1 MENNKNEKN
10 QVVELECGRLPIDMT
25 PPDRTLDDYR
35 ADYSY
40 HLAVK
45 LLDELRENGDIT
57 DKEYAKCE
65 LQLRE
70 KYAPFLAEI
79 MPEIR

>member
-1 MENNKNEKN
+1 MKNEKN
-10 QVVELECGRLPIDMT
+10 GVVELECGQLPIDMT
-25 PPDRTLDDYR
+25 PPERTLNDNR

-45 LLDELRENGDIT
+45 LLDELLENGAIT

-65 LQLRE
+65 RHFRA

-79 MPEIR
+79 MPENR

>member
-1 MENNKNEKN
+1 MKRMVLSSLNADS
-10 QVVELECGRLPIDMT
+10 LPIDMT
-25 PPDRTLDDYR
+25 PPERTLDDYR

-45 LLDELRENGDIT
+45 LLDELRKNGDIT

-65 LQLRE
+65 RHFRA
-70 KYAPFLAEI
+70 KYAPILAEI

>member
-40 HLAVK
+40 H
-45 LLDELRENGDIT
+45 
-57 DKEYAKCE
+57 
-65 LQLRE
+65 
-70 KYAPFLAEI
+70 
-79 MPEIR
+79 

>member
-1 MENNKNEKN
+1 MKNEKN
-10 QVVELECGRLPIDMT
+10 GVVELECGQLPIDMT
-25 PPDRTLDDYR
+25 PPERTLDDYR

-45 LLDELRENGDIT
+45 LLDKINKNGDIT

-65 LQLRE
+65 RHFRA
-70 KYAPFLAEI
+70 KYALILAEI